1 MVACLTVGLKKARHK
16 AINVDKVQEITP
28 RLDENLAQ
36 FLARLAEAL
45 QKYAK

>member
-1 MVACLTVGLKKARHK
+1 MIACLTASHQKARHK